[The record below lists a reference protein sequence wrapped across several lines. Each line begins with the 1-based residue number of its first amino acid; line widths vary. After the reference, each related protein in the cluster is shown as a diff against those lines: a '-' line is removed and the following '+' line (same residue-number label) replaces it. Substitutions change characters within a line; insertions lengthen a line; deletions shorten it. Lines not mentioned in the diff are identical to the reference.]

1 LPVIGKVPYLRLR
14 GGIGSVDDLPNYGM
28 EYLKIMNY
36 RILRETKDI
45 KCPILVVTSPHARE
59 GKSTVAHCMALA
71 SSSPSRRVLLV
82 DGDLLTSR
90 PNRFFGIQEDQTA
103 GTHGSLSMM
112 DDKDPDYSA
121 LIVKTLTDGLS
132 FMPRGERAESNSL
145 PKFVKPVEK
154 MLSTLRADYDL
165 IIIDTPP
172 LFASDISHQWSGLAD
187 LIVVVARL
195 FSTRPR
201 DITEAIQTCKIFS
214 RAPVGIA
221 LNCVPLTGPYRRAA
235 NYYFSRKRSRT
246 ARLAA

>member
-1 LPVIGKVPYLRLR
+1 
-14 GGIGSVDDLPNYGM
+14 
-28 EYLKIMNY
+28 
-36 RILRETKDI
+36 
-45 KCPILVVTSPHARE
+45 
-59 GKSTVAHCMALA
+59 MALA
-71 SSSPSRRVLLV
+71 STTANRRVLLI

-103 GTHGSLSMM
+103 GTRGALEMA
-112 DDKDPDYSA
+112 DDPHADYSA
-121 LIVKTLTDGLS
+121 LTVKTLTDGLT
-132 FMPRGERAESNSL
+132 FMPRGERVESHSL
-145 PKFVKPVEK
+145 PKFIKPIEK
-154 MLSTLRADYDL
+154 MLVTLRKEYDL
-165 IIIDTPP
+165 ILIDTPP
-172 LFASDISHQWSGLAD
+172 LFASDISHQLSGLAD

-235 NYYFSRKRSRT
+235 NYYFSRKRSRP